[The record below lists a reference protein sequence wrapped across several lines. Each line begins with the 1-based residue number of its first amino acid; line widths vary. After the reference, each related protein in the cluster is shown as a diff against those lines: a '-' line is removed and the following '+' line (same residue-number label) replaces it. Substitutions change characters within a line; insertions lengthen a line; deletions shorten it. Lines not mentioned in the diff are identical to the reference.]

1 MAAVAPVAILFG
13 VIAAIGLV
21 CASFWEPISA
31 RFEKLGARF
40 EIDLDA
46 AGMRIAPQHF
56 AFVLAGVALTLW
68 VGLLAFFHPSA
79 GVVVLMLVA
88 CAGVTFVGG
97 RTYLRS
103 RRAKRI
109 ATFQDQLE
117 GALRT
122 LAGGVRVGLGIR
134 QALVLT
140 SEQSREPVKTEFMRV
155 VGLSNLGWSILDA
168 FDQMA
173 ARMTNTETAVLARVI
188 RVQAQTGGDLG
199 SVLDGL
205 AGTIRDRRRLRR
217 RVRAI
222 TAQGRATAWLL
233 GLLPIAIGGFVA
245 TQNELRGSMLN
256 TWVGQLFLGLAF
268 ALDGLAIFS
277 LVRITKI
284 DP

>member
-1 MAAVAPVAILFG
+1 MAAVAPYAILLG
-13 VIAAIGLV
+13 ALAAIGLLF
-21 CASFWEPISA
+21 ASLGEPLFA
-31 RFEKLGARF
+31 RVGTLGTRF
-40 EIDLDA
+40 TVDLEA
-46 AGMRIAPQHF
+46 AGMRIEPAHF
-56 AFVLAGVALTLW
+56 AFVLAGVAVAAW
-68 VGLLAFFHPSA
+68 VLLLLALHPSIPVA
-79 GVVVLMLVA
+79 LLMLA
-88 CAGVTFVGG
+88 GCAGFGAYGG
-97 RTYLRS
+97 RVYLR
-103 RRAKRI
+103 RRRVKRI
-109 ATFQDQLE
+109 AAFSDQLE

-140 SEQSREPVKTEFMRV
+140 SEQSREPSKTEFMRV
-155 VGLSNLGWSILDA
+155 VGLTSVGMGILDA
-168 FDQMA
+168 FDQLA
-173 ARMTNTETAVLARVI
+173 ARMTNTETAVLARVV

-233 GLLPIAIGGFVA
+233 GLLPLFVGGFMF
-245 TQNELRGSMLN
+245 TQGELRDAMLS
-256 TWVGQLFLGLAF
+256 TLIGQIMLAVSL
-268 ALDGLAIFS
+268 ALDALAIVS

>member
-1 MAAVAPVAILFG
+1 VATVAPAAILLAALAAV
-13 VIAAIGLV
+13 GLV

-31 RFEKLGARF
+31 RFEKLGTRF
-40 EIDLDA
+40 AVDLDA
-46 AGMRIAPQHF
+46 AGMRMAPQRF
-56 AFVLAGVALTLW
+56 VFVLAGVAATLW
-68 VGLLAFFHPSA
+68 IGLIAFFHPSFA
-79 GVVVLMLVA
+79 VAVLMLAA
-88 CAGVTFVGG
+88 CTGLTLLGG
-97 RTYLRS
+97 RSHLRS
-103 RRAKRI
+103 RRKKRI
-109 ATFQDQLE
+109 AMFQDQLE

-122 LAGGVRVGLGIR
+122 LSGGVRVGLGIR

-173 ARMTNTETAVLARVI
+173 ARMTNTETAVLARVV

-217 RVRAI
+217 RVKAI

-245 TQNELRGSMLN
+245 SQEELRDAMLG
-256 TWVGQLFLGLAF
+256 TLIGQMFLGLAF

-277 LVRITKI
+277 LVKITKI

>member
-1 MAAVAPVAILFG
+1 MAAVAPVAILLG
-13 VIAAIGLV
+13 VLAAIGLV
-21 CASFWEPISA
+21 CVSFWEPIAA
-31 RFEKLGARF
+31 RFEKLGTRF
-40 EIDLDA
+40 AVDIDA
-46 AGMRIAPQHF
+46 AGMRIAPQNF
-56 AFVLAGVALTLW
+56 VFVLAGVALTLW
-68 VGLLAFFHPSA
+68 IGLLAFFRPSL
-79 GVVVLMLVA
+79 VLDVLLLVA
-88 CAGVTFVGG
+88 CAGLTLFGG
-97 RTYLRS
+97 RSHLRS
-103 RRAKRI
+103 RRTKRI
-109 ATFQDQLE
+109 AMFQDQLE

-122 LAGGVRVGLGIR
+122 LSGGVRVGLGIR

-217 RVRAI
+217 RVKAI

-233 GLLPIAIGGFVA
+233 GLLPLAIGGFVA
-245 TQNELRGSMLN
+245 SQDELRDAMLG
-256 TWVGQLFLGLAF
+256 TPVGQIFLGFAM

>member
-1 MAAVAPVAILFG
+1 MAILFG

-21 CASFWEPISA
+21 CASYWEPISA
-31 RFEKLGARF
+31 RFEKLGTRF
-40 EIDLDA
+40 AVDLDG
-46 AGMRIAPQHF
+46 AGMRMAPQHF
-56 AFVLAGVALTLW
+56 VFVLAGVALTLW
-68 VGLLAFFHPSA
+68 IGLIAFFHPSILVA
-79 GVVVLMLVA
+79 VLLLVA
-88 CAGVTFVGG
+88 CAGLTLFGG
-97 RTYLRS
+97 RSNLRG
-103 RRAKRI
+103 RRKKRI
-109 ATFQDQLE
+109 AMFQDQLE

-122 LAGGVRVGLGIR
+122 LSGGVRVGLGIR

-217 RVRAI
+217 RVKAI

-245 TQNELRGSMLN
+245 SQDELRDAMLG
-256 TWVGQLFLGLAF
+256 TLIGQFFLGLAF
-268 ALDGLAIFS
+268 VLDGLAIFS

>member
-1 MAAVAPVAILFG
+1 MAAVAPVAILLG
-13 VIAAIGLV
+13 MLAAAGLV

-31 RFEKLGARF
+31 RFEKFGTRF
-40 EIDLDA
+40 AVDLDA
-46 AGMRIAPQHF
+46 AGMRMAPQHF

-68 VGLLAFFHPSA
+68 VGLLAFFHPSL
-79 GVVVLMLVA
+79 VVAVLLLGA
-88 CAGVTFVGG
+88 CAGLSLFGG
-97 RTYLRS
+97 RSNLRS
-103 RRAKRI
+103 RRKKRI
-109 ATFQDQLE
+109 ALFQDQLE

-122 LAGGVRVGLGIR
+122 LSGGVRVGLGIR

-217 RVRAI
+217 RVKAI

-233 GLLPIAIGGFVA
+233 GLLPLAIGGFVA
-245 TQNELRGSMLN
+245 SQDELRDAMLG
-256 TWVGQLFLGLAF
+256 TLIGQFFLGLAM
-268 ALDGLAIFS
+268 ALDALAIFS

>member
-1 MAAVAPVAILFG
+1 VAALAPYAILAGALAALGLLFG
-13 VIAAIGLV
+13 PLLEPLFARLGTLGTRFTADLEAA
-21 CASFWEPISA
+21 
-31 RFEKLGARF
+31 
-40 EIDLDA
+40 D
-46 AGMRIAPQHF
+46 MRIEPAHY
-56 AFVLAGVALTLW
+56 AFVLAGVAVAAW
-68 VGLLAFFHPSA
+68 VLLLLALHPGFA
-79 GVVVLMLVA
+79 LALPMLAA
-88 CAGVTFVGG
+88 CAALSAYGG
-97 RTYLRS
+97 RAYLRR

-109 ATFQDQLE
+109 ATFSDQLE

-140 SEQSREPVKTEFMRV
+140 SEQSREPSKTEFMRV
-155 VGLSNLGWSILDA
+155 VGLTSLGMGILDA
-168 FDQMA
+168 FDQLA
-173 ARMTNTETAVLARVI
+173 ARMTNTETAVLARVV

-199 SVLDGL
+199 SVLEGL

-233 GLLPIAIGGFVA
+233 GLLPLLVGAFML
-245 TQNELRGSMLN
+245 TQGELRDAMLS
-256 TWVGQLFLGLAF
+256 TLIGQIMLGVSL
-268 ALDGLAIFS
+268 ALDALAIVS

>member
-1 MAAVAPVAILFG
+1 MAAIAPYAILFG
-13 VIAAIGLV
+13 AVAAIGMLF
-21 CASFWEPISA
+21 ASFWEPLFA
-31 RFEKLGARF
+31 RLGKLGPRF
-40 EIDLDA
+40 TTDLEA
-46 AGMRIAPQHF
+46 AGMRIEPAQF
-56 AFVLAGVALTLW
+56 VFVLAGVAVATW
-68 VGLLAFFHPSA
+68 
-79 GVVVLMLVA
+79 VVVLLLLHPGVTVALLVLVA
-88 CAGVTFVGG
+88 CAGFAAYGG
-97 RTYLRS
+97 RAYLRR

-109 ATFQDQLE
+109 AAFSEQLE

-140 SEQSREPVKTEFMRV
+140 SEQSREPSKTEFMRV
-155 VGLSNLGWSILDA
+155 VGLTSLGLSILDA
-168 FDQMA
+168 FDQLA
-173 ARMTNTETAVLARVI
+173 ARMTNTETAVLARVV

-217 RVRAI
+217 RVKAI

-233 GLLPIAIGGFVA
+233 GLLPVVVGAFML
-245 TQNELRGSMLN
+245 TQGELRDSMLF
-256 TWVGQLFLGLAF
+256 TPLGQLLLTVSLGMDA
-268 ALDGLAIFS
+268 LAIVS

>member
-1 MAAVAPVAILFG
+1 VAAVAPMAILFG

-21 CASFWEPISA
+21 CASYWEPISA
-31 RFEKLGARF
+31 RFEKLGTRF
-40 EIDLDA
+40 AVDLDA
-46 AGMRIAPQHF
+46 AGMRMKPQHF
-56 AFVLAGVALTLW
+56 VFVLAGVALALW
-68 VGLLAFFHPSA
+68 IGLLAFFHPSF
-79 GVVVLMLVA
+79 VVAALLLVA
-88 CAGVTFVGG
+88 CAGLTLLFG
-97 RTYLRS
+97 RSHLRGK
-103 RRAKRI
+103 RRKRI

-217 RVRAI
+217 RVKAI

-233 GLLPIAIGGFVA
+233 GLLPLAIGGFVA
-245 TQNELRGSMLN
+245 SQDELRDAMLA
-256 TWVGQLFLGLAF
+256 TFVGQIFLAF
-268 ALDGLAIFS
+268 AFLLDGLAIFS
-277 LVRITKI
+277 LMRITKI

>member
-1 MAAVAPVAILFG
+1 MAAVAPMAILLG
-13 VIAAIGLV
+13 VLAAIGLV

-31 RFEKLGARF
+31 RFEKFGARF
-40 EIDLDA
+40 AVDLDA

-68 VGLLAFFHPSA
+68 VGLLAFFHPSL
-79 GVVVLMLVA
+79 VVAILLLAA
-88 CAGVTFVGG
+88 CAGFTLFGG
-97 RTYLRS
+97 RSHLRS
-103 RRAKRI
+103 RRTKRI
-109 ATFQDQLE
+109 AMFQDQLE

-122 LAGGVRVGLGIR
+122 LSGGVRVGLGIR

-217 RVRAI
+217 RVKAI

-233 GLLPIAIGGFVA
+233 GLLPLAIGGFVA
-245 TQNELRGSMLN
+245 SQDELRDAMLG
-256 TWVGQLFLGLAF
+256 TLIGQFFLGLAM

>member
-1 MAAVAPVAILFG
+1 MAAVAPMAILFG

-21 CASFWEPISA
+21 CASYWEPISA
-31 RFEKLGARF
+31 RFEKLGTRF
-40 EIDLDA
+40 AVDLDG
-46 AGMRIAPQHF
+46 AGMRMAPQHF
-56 AFVLAGVALTLW
+56 VFVLAGVALTLW
-68 VGLLAFFHPSA
+68 IGLIAFFHPSILVA
-79 GVVVLMLVA
+79 VLLLVA
-88 CAGVTFVGG
+88 CAGLTLFGG
-97 RTYLRS
+97 RSNLRG
-103 RRAKRI
+103 RRKKRI
-109 ATFQDQLE
+109 AMFQDQLE

-122 LAGGVRVGLGIR
+122 LSGGVRVGLGIR

-217 RVRAI
+217 RVKAI

-245 TQNELRGSMLN
+245 SQDELRDAMLG
-256 TWVGQLFLGLAF
+256 TLIGQFFLGLAF
-268 ALDGLAIFS
+268 VLDGLAIFS